1 VVVLER
7 RAHVH
12 ALESLELL
20 ETLDTAPNARGVCAL
35 TVCAQPCLL
44 VLPSSGAG
52 GALRIHNLLAG
63 SGGGV
68 LSEVA
73 AHRAHVVRAR
83 ACGQP
88 QAMPGAPAHAVIARR
103 LAVRVRAGRACNR
116 PGAPGARGSLTARW
130 PAPRH
135 GLQTLR
141 ASGTAMHGGCEATPC
156 QQKAHSGWSAW
167 HQKPT
172 MHAPT
177 ACAAHD
183 DGTLPGP
190 QP

>member
-1 VVVLER
+1 MREALPLCCALRLAVGAAGEAGQHRAAELPRESGDNIGAPTTSLNSRRALWGRLVVVLER

-44 VLPSSGAG
+44 ALPSSAAG

-68 LSEVA
+68 LSEVV

-83 ACGQP
+83 A
-88 QAMPGAPAHAVIARR
+88 
-103 LAVRVRAGRACNR
+103 
-116 PGAPGARGSLTARW
+116 RG
-130 PAPRH
+130 
-135 GLQTLR
+135 
-141 ASGTAMHGGCEATPC
+141 
-156 QQKAHSGWSAW
+156 
-167 HQKPT
+167 
-172 MHAPT
+172 
-177 ACAAHD
+177 
-183 DGTLPGP
+183 
-190 QP
+190 